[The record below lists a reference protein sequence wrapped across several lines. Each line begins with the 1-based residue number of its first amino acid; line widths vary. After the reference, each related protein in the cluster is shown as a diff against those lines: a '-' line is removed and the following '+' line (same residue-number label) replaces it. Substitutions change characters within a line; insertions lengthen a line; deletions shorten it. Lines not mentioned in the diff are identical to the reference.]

1 MDRKER
7 RSPNQRGKAKKGPSI
22 KGKRNQEKHECWEL
36 TPNQNNTTTPTKVW
50 YPPPKNKSTTKGK
63 DRKKEFERK
72 TNEQRE
78 KKTNNTNNKKKQT
91 TKPTKQK
98 TKRKQ
103 TRNKKQSH
111 KRIKNVKRHPVSLPK
126 FIYSLSVN
134 HPPNFPLSPLVPKEF
149 FFFLSIDK
157 NAQLASMDCSFLK
170 KGSLSFIWLVIVWFC
185 FDVFFVVL
193 LI

>member
-1 MDRKER
+1 M
-7 RSPNQRGKAKKGPSI
+7 I
-22 KGKRNQEKHECWEL
+22 KGKRNQEKHECWES

-50 YPPPKNKSTTKGK
+50 RSPPKNKSTIKGK
-63 DRKKEFERK
+63 DLKKEFERK

-126 FIYSLSVN
+126 FIHPLSVN
-134 HPPNFPLSPLVPKEF
+134 HLPIFLCLRFFPKDSFSLFRLTKMHYQLEWIVLSSRKVPF
-149 FFFLSIDK
+149 H
-157 NAQLASMDCSFLK
+157 SF
-170 KGSLSFIWLVIVWFC
+170 GW
-185 FDVFFVVL
+185 
-193 LI
+193 

>member
-1 MDRKER
+1 MLGIDSQPK
-7 RSPNQRGKAKKGPSI
+7 Q
-22 KGKRNQEKHECWEL
+22 HH
-36 TPNQNNTTTPTKVW
+36 NTNKSLVS
-50 YPPPKNKSTTKGK
+50 PPKNKSTIKGK

-111 KRIKNVKRHPVSLPK
+111 KRIKNVKRTSGFSPKIHLFTFGQPPSQFSFVSPCSQRIL
-126 FIYSLSVN
+126 
-134 HPPNFPLSPLVPKEF
+134 
-149 FFFLSIDK
+149 FLS
-157 NAQLASMDCSFLK
+157 
-170 KGSLSFIWLVIVWFC
+170 
-185 FDVFFVVL
+185 FD
-193 LI
+193 

>member
-7 RSPNQRGKAKKGPSI
+7 RSPIKEGRQRRDHRSKESEIKKNMNVGN
-22 KGKRNQEKHECWEL
+22 RL
-36 TPNQNNTTTPTKVW
+36 TNQNNTTTPTKVW
-50 YPPPKNKSTTKGK
+50 YPPPKNKSTIKGK

-134 HPPNFPLSPLVPKEF
+134 HLPIFLCLPLFP
-149 FFFLSIDK
+149 K
-157 NAQLASMDCSFLK
+157 NSF
-170 KGSLSFIWLVIVWFC
+170 SLFRLTKMHN
-185 FDVFFVVL
+185 
-193 LI
+193 

>member
-7 RSPNQRGKAKKGPSI
+7 RSPI
-22 KGKRNQEKHECWEL
+22 KGGRQRRDHQSKESEIKKNMNVGNRLPTK
-36 TPNQNNTTTPTKVW
+36 TTPQHQQKFGV
-50 YPPPKNKSTTKGK
+50 PPPKNKSTTKGK

-111 KRIKNVKRHPVSLPK
+111 KRIKNVKRHPISLPK

-134 HPPNFPLSPLVPKEF
+134 HLPIFLCLPLFP
-149 FFFLSIDK
+149 K
-157 NAQLASMDCSFLK
+157 NSF
-170 KGSLSFIWLVIVWFC
+170 SLFRLTKMHN
-185 FDVFFVVL
+185 
-193 LI
+193 

>member
-1 MDRKER
+1 MNVGNR
-7 RSPNQRGKAKKGPSI
+7 
-22 KGKRNQEKHECWEL
+22 L
-36 TPNQNNTTTPTKVW
+36 TNQNNTTTPTKVW
-50 YPPPKNKSTTKGK
+50 RSPPKNKSTIKGK
-63 DRKKEFERK
+63 DLKKEFERK

-111 KRIKNVKRHPVSLPK
+111 KRIKNVKRHPSSLPK

-134 HPPNFPLSPLVPKEF
+134 HLPIFLCLPLFP
-149 FFFLSIDK
+149 K
-157 NAQLASMDCSFLK
+157 NSF
-170 KGSLSFIWLVIVWFC
+170 SLFRLTKIHN
-185 FDVFFVVL
+185 
-193 LI
+193 

>member
-72 TNEQRE
+72 TNEQKE

-111 KRIKNVKRHPVSLPK
+111 KRIKNVKRHPISLPK

-134 HPPNFPLSPLVPKEF
+134 PLPIFLCLPLFPKNSFSF
-149 FFFLSIDK
+149 FRLTK
-157 NAQLASMDCSFLK
+157 MHN
-170 KGSLSFIWLVIVWFC
+170 
-185 FDVFFVVL
+185 
-193 LI
+193 